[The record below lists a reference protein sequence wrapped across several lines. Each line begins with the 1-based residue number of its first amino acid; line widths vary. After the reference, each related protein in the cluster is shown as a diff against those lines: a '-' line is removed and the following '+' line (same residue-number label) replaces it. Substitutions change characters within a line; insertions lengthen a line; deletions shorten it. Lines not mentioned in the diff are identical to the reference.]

1 MITKL
6 SSVSSCLDEIKK
18 RRRVFFRHILDKEG
32 DEKRVDTFVDNFYS
46 KQELEENLNQLQE
59 KDNQLHVFFSVPR
72 EVDVKHEQLHRQQN
86 LVCWKTHVSYIK
98 HKNLRSLFLE
108 FYFRLLARDY
118 NNRTLCVTLREKK
131 LIILDLQLVTR
142 KLTRIYLEF

>member
-6 SSVSSCLDEIKK
+6 STVSSCLDEIKK

-46 KQELEENLNQLQE
+46 KQELEENLSQLQE

-98 HKNLRSLFLE
+98 HKN
-108 FYFRLLARDY
+108 
-118 NNRTLCVTLREKK
+118 V
-131 LIILDLQLVTR
+131 LVC
-142 KLTRIYLEF
+142 